1 MSKKSELIKIL
12 KDYRNVYEQARAQI
26 DQIRKNPDYTEEGK
40 VNLIDPIV
48 TNFAPAADQAR
59 QAAAA
64 VIQGALEA
72 LDGFGVVA
80 GMTGGAHLRDAGY
93 QAGLA
98 NVLHMLE
105 IGALD
110 ADEVR
115 RIAKEYEGDYAAIA
129 TMRKLCAGRGWAAA
143 GIMDIFPKDTR
154 EHRRQTL
161 QKLLYNIEQY
171 ISIAPLKSSGAVK
184 AWNAANHGAP
194 SDIPKLI
201 DGLVTF
207 IDTRMNDDLIMNGQ

>member
-1 MSKKSELIKIL
+1 MSAKSELIKVL
-12 KDYRNVYEQARAQI
+12 TNYRNAYEQVRAQI

-48 TNFAPAADQAR
+48 TNFIPSVDQAR

-72 LDGFGVVA
+72 LDSFCVVA

-143 GIMDIFPKDTR
+143 GVMDIFPKDTR
-154 EHRRQTL
+154 EHRRQVL
-161 QKLLYNIEQY
+161 VQLLRNIEQY
-171 ISIAPLKSSGAVK
+171 INIAPLKSSGAVK
-184 AWNAANHGAP
+184 AWNAANHGVT
-194 SDIPKLI
+194 SDIPKLL
-201 DGLVTF
+201 DGLVAF
-207 IDTRMNDDLIMNGQ
+207 INNKLGDDLSMDE

>member
-1 MSKKSELIKIL
+1 MSAKSELIKVL
-12 KDYRNVYEQARAQI
+12 TNYRNAYEQVRAQI

-48 TNFAPAADQAR
+48 TNFVPSVDQAR

-72 LDGFGVVA
+72 LDSFGVVA

-154 EHRRQTL
+154 ERRRQVL
-161 QKLLYNIEQY
+161 VRLLYNVEQY
-171 ISIAPLKSSGAVK
+171 INIAPLKSSGAVK
-184 AWNAANHGAP
+184 AWNAANHGTPA
-194 SDIPKLI
+194 DIPKLL
-201 DGLVTF
+201 DGLVAF
-207 IDTRMNDDLIMNGQ
+207 INNKLGDDLSMDE